1 MDMCTLLYLK
11 WKTNKDLPYSTGN
24 SVQCYVAAWM
34 AEESGVGWMDTCTAE
49 SLHYSPEN
57 YHNIGNQLYLNTK

>member
-1 MDMCTLLYLK
+1 
-11 WKTNKDLPYSTGN
+11 
-24 SVQCYVAAWM
+24 M
-34 AEESGVGWMDTCTAE
+34 AEEYGVGGMDTCTAE